1 MCSRQDPLWRR
12 RQIPRCRL
20 RRVWPQSPSAGREAV
35 RRGRGPRLTVS
46 DALPAANGLMTLIGR
61 VGQSSACAT
70 DAANR
75 STAHRA
81 PVDGRSDTNRTSQTL
96 WIEHRRLPGE
106 SQPKLIA
113 EVSAR
118 IKQGGQ
124 SAARCQK
131 HNCHRGYGAR
141 PGSTPRVQAK
151 TAQIRR
157 EWKSW

>member
-1 MCSRQDPLWRR
+1 MPPAPGLASITIGWPRSCETRSRTT
-12 RQIPRCRL
+12 
-20 RRVWPQSPSAGREAV
+20 
-35 RRGRGPRLTVS
+35 RLTVS

-131 HNCHRGYGAR
+131 HNCQQGVRRTTREHAESASKNS
-141 PGSTPRVQAK
+141 PNPPRV
-151 TAQIRR
+151 
-157 EWKSW
+157 EVLVSYGFSSLGLSP